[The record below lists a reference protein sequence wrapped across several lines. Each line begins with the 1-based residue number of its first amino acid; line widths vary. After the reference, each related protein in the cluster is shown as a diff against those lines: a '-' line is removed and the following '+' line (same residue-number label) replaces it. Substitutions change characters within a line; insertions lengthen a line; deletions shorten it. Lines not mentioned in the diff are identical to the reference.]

1 MDEISDLIKGVTE
14 FSCPSTLWEPEP
26 ESVLSQDT
34 GSPPLMISLLL
45 YKAPQSGIGRPSGLQ
60 ICLGTPSTARS
71 KMSMSGGFGDTQ
83 LGNSSYLS
91 RVRIFILIDEK
102 NIGLHD
108 ILWKGRCQHLWK
120 GSRPSRLKPGRE
132 AKGTQHISEK
142 INRSA
147 LNSFI
152 STRGLSWVFKHPDVS
167 SFKIEELRSEARN
180 LGTERR
186 WRHC

>member
-1 MDEISDLIKGVTE
+1 MPPLPPRSYVETPNIIKLYIEPWEGIMDEISDLIKGVTE
-14 FSCPSTLWEPEP
+14 FPCPSTLWEPEP
-26 ESVLSQDT
+26 ESVLLQDT
-34 GSPPLMISLLL
+34 GSSPLMISLLL

-60 ICLGTPSTARS
+60 ICLGTPSTASS

-132 AKGTQHISEK
+132 AKGTQQYQWKDKHECIK
-142 INRSA
+142 LLHQHSA
-147 LNSFI
+147 S
-152 STRGLSWVFKHPDVS
+152 
-167 SFKIEELRSEARN
+167 
-180 LGTERR
+180 
-186 WRHC
+186 